1 MRTLLA
7 PILAISL
14 ILSACGGMTSDR
26 RSKADLLVFN
36 GSIYTVDSSFSIQ
49 SAMAVSDGKVLET
62 GALTDLTSKYDF
74 LDSLDLNGQVVY
86 PGIIDAHAHFRNY
99 AQTLMRVDLSE
110 TTSWEECLERVK
122 AFAEEVPD
130 GPILGRGWDQNDW
143 ENQEYPTRTE
153 LDELFPDRPVLLT
166 RIDGHGGIANK
177 IALDLAGLNPNSR
190 IEGGEIFVSN
200 GALTGVV
207 LDVAKQ
213 KVNLAIPR
221 ESIEQYTRAVEKAQE
236 DCFAVG
242 LTGIVDAGLPKTD
255 IDILD
260 SLQKIGLLKM
270 PLNIM
275 VSISRDALDYYS
287 EAGPYETDLLTVKS
301 FKVYADGA
309 LGSRGAYLKDPYHD
323 RADWYGFLITDSA
336 ALFEIAE
343 AIAKTDF
350 QMNTHAI
357 GDGGNRIVLEAY
369 AHALKGK
376 NDRRWRIEHAQV
388 VTPTDYEL
396 FADNSIVP
404 SVQPTHATSDM
415 YWAEDRLGEDR
426 IKHAYAYQ
434 DLLNI
439 HGWIPLG
446 TDFPVEQIDPK
457 LTFYS
462 GVFRQDVHGFPEG
475 GFNIENKLSR
485 EDVLRGMTLWA
496 AQSCFWESSRGSL
509 EKGKRA
515 DFIVLGTDWMQAS
528 KEEILSSKVEETYLA
543 GERVY

>member
-1 MRTLLA
+1 MRTFHA
-7 PILAISL
+7 SILALSVL
-14 ILSACGGMTSDR
+14 LSACGGMSSDR
-26 RSKADLLVFN
+26 RSKADLLVYN
-36 GSIYTVDSSFSIQ
+36 GTIYTVDSSFSIQ

-62 GALTDLTSKYDF
+62 GALSDLSFKYDF

-86 PGIIDAHAHFRNY
+86 PGLIDAHAHFRNY
-99 AQTLMRVDLSE
+99 AQSLMRVDLSE
-110 TTSWEECLERVK
+110 TSSWEECLERVI
-122 AFAEEVPD
+122 AFAKEVPD

-143 ENQEYPTRTE
+143 GNQEYPTRIE
-153 LDELFPDRPVLLT
+153 LDALFPDRPVLLT
-166 RIDGHGGIANK
+166 RIGGHGAIANK
-177 IALDLAGLNPNSR
+177 TALDLAGLHPNSK

-213 KVNLAIPR
+213 RVNMAIPR

-236 DCFAVG
+236 NCFAVG
-242 LTGIVDAGLPKTD
+242 LTGIVDAGLPKSD

-260 SLQKIGLLKM
+260 SLQKVEVLRM

-275 VSISRDALDYYS
+275 VSISQEALDHYAQ
-287 EAGPYETDLLTVKS
+287 AGAYETELLTVNS

-323 RADWYGFLITDSA
+323 RADWHGFLITDSTR
-336 ALFEIAE
+336 LFEIAE

-357 GDGGNRIVLEAY
+357 GDGGNKVVLEAY
-369 AHALKGK
+369 AHTLQGK

-388 VTPTDYEL
+388 VTPDDYQL
-396 FADNSIVP
+396 FADNSIIP

-415 YWAEDRLGEDR
+415 YWAENRLGEER

-462 GVFRQDVHGFPEG
+462 GVFRQDVHGFPED
-475 GFNIENKLSR
+475 GFNSDNKLSR

-496 AQSCFWESSRGSL
+496 AKSCFWETSRGSL
-509 EKGKRA
+509 EQGKRA
-515 DFIVLGTDWMQAS
+515 DFIVLSTDWMKAS